1 MAAREK
7 EKRNG
12 KMVGE
17 GGSNGR
23 EGGETSLWE
32 RQSMYRKLVWKVTN
46 NNNIL
51 RLYTAGYDLLNKS
64 SRMLFPKNS

>member
-17 GGSNGR
+17 GVKRKGR
-23 EGGETSLWE
+23 GGNEFVGE
-32 RQSMYRKLVWKVTN
+32 AEYV
-46 NNNIL
+46 
-51 RLYTAGYDLLNKS
+51 
-64 SRMLFPKNS
+64 

>member
-17 GGSNGR
+17 GVKRKGR
-23 EGGETSLWE
+23 GETSLWE

-51 RLYTAGYDLLNKS
+51 RLYTAGNDLLNKS